1 MSLSVRI
8 RKNRVCAWGMENLN
22 MEEAGFGEG
31 GAGWEGSPE
40 REGGAYRLLGGGEP
54 QVSKEGIV
62 GRWFCC

>member
-1 MSLSVRI
+1 
-8 RKNRVCAWGMENLN
+8 

-31 GAGWEGSPE
+31 GAGWEGSTE